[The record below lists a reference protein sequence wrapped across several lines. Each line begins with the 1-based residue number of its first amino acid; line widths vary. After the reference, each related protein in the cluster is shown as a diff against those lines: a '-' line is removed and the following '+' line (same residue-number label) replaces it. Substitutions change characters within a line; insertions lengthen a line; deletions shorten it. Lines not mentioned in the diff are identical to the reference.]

1 MFKFLLSISITFLA
15 APAIAVNKCIDDTGK
30 VVYQSAP
37 CPVTTKGSELT
48 IQKASPSY
56 VPPQSDIEELNRIRQ
71 TGNKME
77 RERKM
82 KEIDRMIGSIEEQ
95 IDGIEEKIT
104 EYRKE
109 MDREL
114 TELKEKKQLAKN
126 NLAGAT
132 WEQSISSEM
141 SAVSQKYDALIQ
153 SSQNQIER
161 QQKEIDRLQKEK
173 DELRQEK

>member
-1 MFKFLLSISITFLA
+1 MFKFWLLILITFLA
-15 APAIAVNKCIDDTGK
+15 APAMAINKCIDDTGK
-30 VVYQSAP
+30 VVYQNAP
-37 CPVTTKGSELT
+37 CPATTKGSELT
-48 IQKASPSY
+48 IQKAPPSY
-56 VPPQSDIEELNRIRQ
+56 VPPQADVEELNRIRQ

-77 RERKM
+77 RDRKI

-95 IDGIEEKIT
+95 IDEIEKKIT
-104 EYRKE
+104 EYRKT
-109 MDREL
+109 MDTEL

-141 SAVSQKYDALIQ
+141 SVVSQKYDTFIQ
-153 SSQNQIER
+153 SSQNKIER

-173 DELRQEK
+173 EQLIEEK